1 MQLNP
6 SRYPRVPFSFHIL
19 VACILLHFTSFRSVV
34 AHAAK
39 DGELCSTGQ
48 SLTMYASEELKTR
61 EARVLAGSTLR
72 VERAGPRVSKVSL
85 DDTTIGYVATA
96 LLDETCWYS
105 DAHGTGE
112 PYSPKLNTYTPKVEP
127 KITVVEPPPTPAV
140 EEIIPPPPPEPVP
153 AEVEAKPEPKRFM
166 IAPVKIEGVD
176 EGLAQT
182 VADQLAS
189 VVGSNPDFSVMT
201 EKDLVTLMEGEM
213 QKQAMGCE
221 EDLQCMAEISK
232 WTEIDRV
239 LQASLGQVG
248 EQFSLSL
255 SLINSAEAK
264 VLERAQETFRSL
276 EDLPKSVELLVKKVL
291 GLEGHG
297 DVITYRL
304 QEGEEISI
312 AVLNLNSAGVS
323 ESISK
328 NLTQVTSVELKRLKG
343 ATVISSDDIVAML
356 SLEEDKQMLGCDD
369 ASCLAEIGGAL
380 GVDKLVNGQVG
391 LLGNSY
397 MITLK
402 LISPGSAQVENR
414 ISETFVGDEATLIP
428 AVRSAARKL
437 FGIESKEPGNLS
449 ITSAQMG
456 AKVNLDGKDLGELPL
471 PPIEQLLPGRHTLR
485 VDLDGYLSWVGD
497 VYVNPMDTT
506 PHWIELKEAPQ
517 QWYQK
522 WWVWTVAGVALAGT
536 ATAISI
542 AAGGGS
548 NTVDV
553 GVNIQ

>member
-1 MQLNP
+1 MQPNP
-6 SRYPRVPFSFHIL
+6 SHYPHVPLSFQIL
-19 VACILLHFTSFRSVV
+19 VACILLHFTSFSSVV

-72 VERAGPRVSKVSL
+72 VERAGPRVTKVSL
-85 DDTTIGYVATA
+85 DDKTIGYVATA

-105 DAHGTGE
+105 DAHGSGDAYA
-112 PYSPKLNTYTPKVEP
+112 PNLNTYAPKAEA

-140 EEIIPPPPPEPVP
+140 EEITPPPPPEPP
-153 AEVEAKPEPKRFM
+153 PVEAKPEPKRFM

-189 VVGSNPDFSVMT
+189 VVSSNPDFSVMT

-221 EDLQCMAEISK
+221 EDLKCMAEISK

-248 EQFSLSL
+248 ESYSLSL

-276 EDLPKSVELLVKKVL
+276 DDLPKSVELLVKKVL

-402 LISPGSAQVENR
+402 LISPGTAQVENR
-414 ISETFVGDEATLIP
+414 VSETFVGDEATLIP

-456 AKVNLDGKDLGELPL
+456 AKVNLNGEDLGEIPL
-471 PPIEQLLPGRHTLR
+471 PPIEKLLPGRHTLR

-506 PHWIELKEAPQ
+506 PHWVELKEAPQ
-517 QWYQK
+517 KWYQK